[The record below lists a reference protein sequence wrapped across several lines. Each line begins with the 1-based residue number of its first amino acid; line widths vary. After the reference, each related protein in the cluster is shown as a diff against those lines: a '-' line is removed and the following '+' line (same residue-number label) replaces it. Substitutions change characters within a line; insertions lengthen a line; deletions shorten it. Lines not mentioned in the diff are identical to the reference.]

1 GNPGKPQ
8 GAGGLSE
15 DMSAVAADMS
25 AAAAS
30 AEPLVRVEDV
40 HTYYGKSHI
49 LHGVSLTVAPG
60 EVVGLLGRNGVGKS
74 TTLKTVVGLVQP
86 RQGAVLLGGPPITG
100 LPSHKLARLGIGY
113 VPEDRRIF
121 RLLTVMENLRTGLDR
136 NGISEERRRA
146 LLDKVFTYFPV
157 LAERRNQPG
166 GTLSGGEQQM
176 LAIAR
181 AMMLEP
187 KIILLDE
194 PTEGLMP
201 RMVSQIG
208 QIIEVLHNEG
218 VAILLVEQNV
228 PLTLAASQ
236 RVYIMEKGSVRHHCA
251 ASEINI
257 NDTVI
262 KQYLG

>member
-1 GNPGKPQ
+1 MTTLETRP
-8 GAGGLSE
+8 A
-15 DMSAVAADMS
+15 
-25 AAAAS
+25 
-30 AEPLVRVEDV
+30 PLVEVDEV

-49 LHGVSLTVAPG
+49 LNGVTLHVDHG

-74 TTLKTVVGLVQP
+74 TTLKTIMGLVHP
-86 RQGAVLLGGPPITG
+86 RQGTVQFAGKSIASLPP
-100 LPSHKLARLGIGY
+100 HKLAKLGIGY

-136 NGISEERRRA
+136 HGVTTVRKQQ

-157 LAERRNQPG
+157 LAARRQQPG

-187 KIILLDE
+187 RIILLDE

-208 QIIEVLHNEG
+208 QIIGALHREG

-228 PLTLAASQ
+228 PLTLEASE
-236 RVYIMEKGSVRHHCA
+236 RVYIMEKGLVRHHCA
-251 ASEINI
+251 AFEINV
-257 NDTVI
+257 DDPVI
-262 KQYLG
+262 KQYLGV

>member
-1 GNPGKPQ
+1 
-8 GAGGLSE
+8 
-15 DMSAVAADMS
+15 MSAIAQSTLAQSTLAES
-25 AAAAS
+25 AA
-30 AEPLVRVEDV
+30 PLVRVEDV

-49 LHGVSLTVAPG
+49 LHGVSLNVAPG

-74 TTLKTVVGLVQP
+74 TTLKTIMGLVRP
-86 RQGAVLLGGPPITG
+86 SRGAVRLNGVRITG
-100 LPSHKLARLGIGY
+100 LPPHKVARLGVGY

-136 NGISEERRRA
+136 NGVTEEKRA
-146 LLDKVFTYFPV
+146 TLLEKVFAYFPV
-157 LAERRNQPG
+157 LAERRSQAG

-201 RMVSQIG
+201 RMVSQIRN
-208 QIIEVLHNEG
+208 IIEVLHNEG

-228 PLTLAASQ
+228 PLTLEASK
-236 RVYIMEKGSVRHHCA
+236 RIYIMEKGAVRHHCA
-251 ASEINI
+251 AAELDIQHPI
-257 NDTVI
+257 I
-262 KQYLG
+262 KQYLGV

>member
-1 GNPGKPQ
+1 MLT
-8 GAGGLSE
+8 LS
-15 DMSAVAADMS
+15 
-25 AAAAS
+25 
-30 AEPLVRVEDV
+30 DV

-49 LHGVSLTVAPG
+49 LNGVSLEVRPG

-74 TTLKTVVGLVQP
+74 TTLKTVMGLVRP
-86 RQGAVLLGGPPITG
+86 SEGRVTFEGREIGGMA
-100 LPSHKLARLGIGY
+100 SHRVAHLGIAW

-136 NGISEERRRA
+136 PGVTEARRA
-146 LLDKVFTYFPV
+146 ELLDKIYASFPV
-157 LAERRNQPG
+157 LAERRNQAG

-187 KIILLDE
+187 KIVLLDE

-201 RMVSQIG
+201 RMVSQIHE
-208 QIIEVLHNEG
+208 IIDVLHRDG

-228 PLTLAASQ
+228 PLTLEASD
-236 RVYIMEKGSVRHHCA
+236 RVYIMEKGVVRHHALA
-251 ASEINI
+251 ADLRANHA
-257 NDTVI
+257 VI
-262 KQYLG
+262 HQYLGV

>member
-1 GNPGKPQ
+1 
-8 GAGGLSE
+8 
-15 DMSAVAADMS
+15 MI
-25 AAAAS
+25 AS
-30 AEPLVRVEDV
+30 SDSTEPLVRVEDV
-40 HTYYGKSHI
+40 HTFYGKSHI

-74 TTLKTVVGLVQP
+74 TTLKTIMGLVQP
-86 RQGAVLLGGPPITG
+86 SHGAVLLDGNAISG
-100 LPSHKLARLGIGY
+100 LPPHKLARLGIGY

-136 NGISEERRRA
+136 NGVTEERRNA
-146 LLDKVFTYFPV
+146 LLDKAFTYFPV
-157 LAERRNQPG
+157 LAERRGQAG

-201 RMVSQIG
+201 RMVSQIR
-208 QIIEVLHNEG
+208 QIIDVLHKEG

-228 PLTLAASQ
+228 PLTLEASQ
-236 RVYIMEKGSVRHHCA
+236 RVYIMEKGSVRHQCA
-251 ASEINI
+251 ASEIDVNHAI
-257 NDTVI
+257 I
-262 KQYLG
+262 KQYLGV

>member
-1 GNPGKPQ
+1 
-8 GAGGLSE
+8 
-15 DMSAVAADMS
+15 MSTNGTT
-25 AAAAS
+25 AAA
-30 AEPLVRVEDV
+30 PLVQVDDL

-74 TTLKTVVGLVQP
+74 TTLKSIMGLINP
-86 RQGAVLLGGPPITG
+86 SQGSIRLNGQSIGGMAA
-100 LPSHKLARLGIGY
+100 HKLARLGIGY

-136 NGISEERRRA
+136 GGVTDDKKKL
-146 LLDKVFTYFPV
+146 LLDKVFTFFPV
-157 LAERRNQPG
+157 LAERRNQAG

-201 RMVSQIG
+201 RMVSQISN
-208 QIIEVLHNEG
+208 IIDVLHKEN

-228 PLTLAASQ
+228 PLTLEASQ
-236 RVYIMEKGSVRHHCA
+236 RVYIMEKGQVRHHCA
-251 ASEINI
+251 ASEIDVHDPI
-257 NDTVI
+257 I
-262 KQYLG
+262 KQYLGV

>member
-1 GNPGKPQ
+1 MPMQ
-8 GAGGLSE
+8 
-15 DMSAVAADMS
+15 
-25 AAAAS
+25 
-30 AEPLVRVEDV
+30 PLVAVEDV

-49 LHGVSLTVAPG
+49 LHGVSLHVERG

-74 TTLKTVVGLVQP
+74 TTLKTIMGLVYP
-86 RQGAVLLGGPPITG
+86 NRGKVLFAGSPVTG
-100 LPSHKLARLGIGY
+100 LPAHKLARLGIGY

-136 NGISEERRRA
+136 HGVAEGRKQG
-146 LLDKVFTYFPV
+146 LLEKAFAYFPV
-157 LAERRNQPG
+157 LAERRNQAG

-201 RMVSQIG
+201 RMVAQIRE
-208 QIIEVLHNEG
+208 IIGVLHREQ
-218 VAILLVEQNV
+218 VAVLLVEQNV
-228 PLTLAASQ
+228 PLTLEASQ
-236 RVYIMEKGSVRHHCA
+236 RIYILEKGAVRHHAPA
-251 ASEINI
+251 AELQV
-257 NDTVI
+257 NDAVI
-262 KQYLG
+262 HQYMGV

>member
-1 GNPGKPQ
+1 
-8 GAGGLSE
+8 
-15 DMSAVAADMS
+15 MST
-25 AAAAS
+25 AAS
-30 AEPLVRVEDV
+30 STEPLVLVEDV

-49 LHGVSLTVAPG
+49 LHGISLEVRAG

-74 TTLKTVVGLVQP
+74 TTLKTIMGLVQP
-86 RQGAVLLGGPPITG
+86 SGGTVRFEGQPITG
-100 LPSHKLARLGIGY
+100 IAPHRLARLGIGY

-136 NGISEERRRA
+136 HGVTEEKREA
-146 LLDKVFTYFPV
+146 LLDKAFSYFPV
-157 LAERRNQPG
+157 LAERRSQAG

-201 RMVSQIG
+201 RMVSQIRE
-208 QIIEVLHNEG
+208 IIEVLHNEG

-228 PLTLAASQ
+228 PLTLDASE

-251 ASEINI
+251 ASEIDVNHA
-257 NDTVI
+257 VI
-262 KQYLG
+262 KQYLGV

>member
-1 GNPGKPQ
+1 
-8 GAGGLSE
+8 
-15 DMSAVAADMS
+15 MSAPT
-25 AAAAS
+25 
-30 AEPLVRVEDV
+30 AEPLVQVEDL

-49 LHGVSLTVAPG
+49 LHGVSLHVGRG

-74 TTLKTVVGLVQP
+74 TTLKTIMGLVP
-86 RQGAVLLGGPPITG
+86 PAQGSIRYEGRSIAGTPP
-100 LPSHKLARLGIGY
+100 HVLARHGIAY

-136 NGISEERRRA
+136 RGVTEARRRE
-146 LLDKVFTYFPV
+146 LLEQVFASFPV
-157 LAERRNQPG
+157 LAERRNQAG

-187 KIILLDE
+187 RIILLDE

-201 RMVSQIG
+201 RMVAQIREIVDTL
-208 QIIEVLHNEG
+208 QRQG

-228 PLTLAASQ
+228 PLTLAAS
-236 RVYIMEKGSVRHHCA
+236 RRIYIMEKGVVRHHCA
-251 ASEINI
+251 AAELSVHDPII
-257 NDTVI
+257 Q
-262 KQYLG
+262 QYLGV

>member
-1 GNPGKPQ
+1 
-8 GAGGLSE
+8 
-15 DMSAVAADMS
+15 MSALQTS
-25 AAAAS
+25 PQ
-30 AEPLVRVEDV
+30 PLVSVEGI

-49 LHGVSLTVAPG
+49 LHGVSLDVGPG

-74 TTLKTVVGLVQP
+74 TTLKSIMGLVNP
-86 RQGAVLLGGPPITG
+86 SEGTITFKGRPITRE
-100 LPSHKLARLGIGY
+100 PPHKIARIGIGY

-121 RLLTVMENLRTGLDR
+121 KLLTVMENLRTGLDR
-136 NGISEERRRA
+136 SGVSDVRRQE
-146 LLDKVFTYFPV
+146 LLDKVFAYFPR
-157 LAERRNQPG
+157 LGERRNQAG

-201 RMVSQIG
+201 RMVSQIRE
-208 QIIEVLHNEG
+208 IISVLHGEG

-228 PLTLAASQ
+228 PLALEACQ
-236 RVYIMEKGSVRHHCA
+236 RVYFMEKGAVRHHAA
-251 ASEINI
+251 ASELSV
-257 NDTVI
+257 NDPVI
-262 KQYLG
+262 HQYLGV

>member
-1 GNPGKPQ
+1 
-8 GAGGLSE
+8 
-15 DMSAVAADMS
+15 MSAPADS
-25 AAAAS
+25 TT
-30 AEPLVRVEDV
+30 PLVLVEDV

-49 LHGVSLTVAPG
+49 LHGVSITIGPG

-74 TTLKTVVGLVQP
+74 TTLKTIMGLVRP
-86 RQGAVLLGGPPITG
+86 SHGSILLEGEAITG

-121 RLLTVMENLRTGLDR
+121 RLLTVMENLRTGFDR
-136 NGISEERRRA
+136 NGVTEQKRA
-146 LLDKVFTYFPV
+146 KLLDKVFTFFPV
-157 LAERRNQPG
+157 LAERRTQAG

-201 RMVSQIG
+201 RMVSQIRN
-208 QIIEVLHNEG
+208 IIEVLHNEG

-228 PLTLAASQ
+228 PLTLEASQ
-236 RVYIMEKGSVRHHCA
+236 RVYIMEKGSVRHQCA
-251 ASEINI
+251 ASDIDI
-257 NDTVI
+257 RHPIV
-262 KQYLG
+262 KQYLGV

>member
-1 GNPGKPQ
+1 
-8 GAGGLSE
+8 
-15 DMSAVAADMS
+15 MSAIAQSTLAQS
-25 AAAAS
+25 TL
-30 AEPLVRVEDV
+30 AESTAPLVRVEDV

-49 LHGVSLTVAPG
+49 LHGVSLNVAPG

-74 TTLKTVVGLVQP
+74 TTLKTIMGLIRP
-86 RQGAVLLGGPPITG
+86 SRGAVRFNGASITG
-100 LPSHKLARLGIGY
+100 MPPHRLARLGIGY

-136 NGISEERRRA
+136 SGVTEEKRTA
-146 LLDKVFTYFPV
+146 LLEKVFAYFPV
-157 LAERRNQPG
+157 LAERRSQAG

-201 RMVSQIG
+201 RMVSQIE
-208 QIIEVLHNEG
+208 QIIGVLKNEG

-228 PLTLAASQ
+228 PLTLAASR
-236 RVYIMEKGSVRHHCA
+236 RVYIMEKGVVRHQCA
-251 ASEINI
+251 ASEIDANHA
-257 NDTVI
+257 VI
-262 KQYLG
+262 KLYLGV

>member
-1 GNPGKPQ
+1 MTAPH
-8 GAGGLSE
+8 
-15 DMSAVAADMS
+15 
-25 AAAAS
+25 AS
-30 AEPLVRVEDV
+30 KAPLIEVDDV

-49 LHGVSLTVAPG
+49 LHGVTLHVDQG

-74 TTLKTVVGLVQP
+74 TTLKTIMGLVHP
-86 RQGAVLLGGPPITG
+86 SQGAVLLAGKSIAR
-100 LPSHKLARLGIGY
+100 LAPHRLAKLGIGY

-121 RLLTVMENLRTGLDR
+121 RFLTVLENLRTGLDR
-136 NGISEERRRA
+136 PGVTEARKHE
-146 LLDKVFTYFPV
+146 LMDKVFAYFPR
-157 LAERRNQPG
+157 LAERRNQAG

-201 RMVSQIG
+201 RMVSQIRS
-208 QIIEVLHNEG
+208 IIEVLHREG

-228 PLTLAASQ
+228 PLTIEASQ
-236 RVYIMEKGSVRHHCA
+236 RVYIMEKGCVRHHCA
-251 ASEINI
+251 AADLNV
-257 NDTVI
+257 NDKVI
-262 KQYLG
+262 QQYLGV